1 MVPKLTKLSI
11 SVLGLILISLA
22 LASSPF
28 PSKLPDTCAD
38 ARQVD
43 RQSTKRINALFHE
56 LVSKSTYFSVFRV
69 ALDNPCPFWRDEA
82 PTCVIRECTVQNCS
96 EDEVPEAWRHVA
108 DAPCADT
115 DSDNELNNVDR
126 SLTGLAAFIKQ
137 PQWYTADDDSWV
149 KRDDDSKSVYVDL
162 RRNPEQ
168 YTGYAGPGS
177 QRVWQAIYDE
187 NCFIFSDKC
196 RSGICDPDTCKEE
209 RMFYRLISGLHASI
223 SMHIARR
230 YLNGNTWGRNIS
242 IYKQRLRPYPERISN
257 LNVVYAVAMRAL
269 AKAST
274 SLSPDY
280 SDYVTGN
287 EENDNFTRQQMKQ
300 LFQLDILQPHC
311 QHKVFDESDM
321 FMEQNKYMLPYF
333 RSAFRNISMIM
344 DCVGCEKC
352 RVWGK
357 LQFLGLGTALRI
369 LFEEET
375 PELER
380 NEVIALFNLLYK
392 LSTSVLTVDEMESQ
406 IRRDMQLNKLFGM
419 FIGLCVVALF
429 SVISHNLSKHET
441 PQRVSGYSGN
451 IRERSSTHST
461 ESSVSSIQS
470 KPFESEKSGTLE
482 ESHDPSEGLQ
492 KLRRRAKTDAASK
505 SS

>member
-1 MVPKLTKLSI
+1 MIPNLARLSLT
-11 SVLGLILISLA
+11 VLGLIFISLT
-22 LASSPF
+22 LVSSHF
-28 PSKLPDTCAD
+28 PPKLPETCAD
-38 ARQVD
+38 AGQID
-43 RQSTKRINALFHE
+43 RQSTKHINSLLRE
-56 LVSKSTYFSVFRV
+56 LVTNSTYFSVFRV
-69 ALDNPCPFWRDEA
+69 ALDNPCPFWRDEDA
-82 PTCVIRECTVQNCS
+82 KCVIRECTVQGCT
-96 EDEVPEAWRHVA
+96 EDEVPEAWRDNA
-108 DAPCADT
+108 DVRCTTT
-115 DSDNELNNVDR
+115 DSDDELNSVDR
-126 SLTGLAAFIKQ
+126 SLTGLAAIIKQ
-137 PQWYTADDDSWV
+137 PVWYTADEDSWV
-149 KRDDDSKSVYVDL
+149 KRDDEAKSVYVDL

-230 YLNGNTWGRNIS
+230 YLFGNSWGPNIE
-242 IYKQRLRPYPERISN
+242 IYKQRLRPYPERIRN
-257 LNVVYAVAMRAL
+257 LNVAYAVAMRAL

-274 SLSPDY
+274 SLSPETFEY
-280 SDYVTGN
+280 LTGN
-287 EENDNFTRQQMKQ
+287 EENDNFTKEQLKQM
-300 LFQLDILQPHC
+300 FQLHLLQPHC

-321 FMEQNKYMLPYF
+321 FLERNKYMLPYF
-333 RSAFRNISMIM
+333 RGAFRNISMIM

-392 LSTSVLTVDEMESQ
+392 LSTSVLTIDEMEAQ
-406 IRRDMQLNKLFGM
+406 IQQDTQLNKLLGM
-419 FIGLCVVALF
+419 FVGLCVIGLLSVF
-429 SVISHNLSKHET
+429 SHKASMAQKT
-441 PQRVSGYSGN
+441 PDYKEGSP
-451 IRERSSTHST
+451 ERSTHSS
-461 ESSVSSIQS
+461 ESSASPEQSESLKVENSSLD
-470 KPFESEKSGTLE
+470 KSHE
-482 ESHDPSEGLQ
+482 PSEDM
-492 KLRRRAKTDAASK
+492 RRRRIPATATRSR
-505 SS
+505 